1 MSKKYKKTS
10 KYLNYVE
17 YLPIL
22 VSTVT
27 SCVSFSAFA
36 SSVFIPVS
44 ITSSAVGKKVGATLQ
59 ELKSISKL

>member
-1 MSKKYKKTS
+1 MGKKYEKTS
-10 KYLNYVE
+10 RYLNHVE

-36 SSVFIPVS
+36 SSVFIPVG